1 MGKQWAA
8 KEFSSIN
15 FGDLRLDRRFQKV
28 SQKMFERPTA
38 SINEACFTW
47 ADTKGAYRLFDNEK
61 VSSEEILAAHRE
73 QILRRIKKEKVVYA
87 IQDTT
92 FFNYHPH
99 RARTDMGIIESKSR
113 PLRGLIAHNV
123 LMLSED
129 EVPLGIFHQKI
140 YARLPKENRSKWYL
154 KDLKDKESYRWLEAV
169 EVLSQNLPRSTKCV
183 VIADREADIH
193 DLYQACLE
201 KGFDFVIRAYRN
213 RTVGEKSKRWEDK
226 EDTYL
231 FEHIE
236 KQKVESKITLEVYD
250 SKLNKDRVA
259 HLNMRFCKI
268 SCPAPWRMDWSIK
281 RQIPNLEMF
290 VVELKEHHHPQG
302 AAPIHWRILTSLP
315 IFTEKEALKVVRIYK
330 KRWNIETYHKVLKSG
345 CRVEECRL
353 AKRDNLK
360 KFLTLCSVI
369 AWRLFWIT
377 KIGRRDPDRP
387 CDQTFLA
394 EEWRAIYRFTNKTRK
409 LPPRIPTTREIL
421 RSMAQIGGFLGRKT
435 DGEPG
440 IITVWRGWSH
450 LNSFLQM
457 NTYG

>member
-1 MGKQWAA
+1 MGKDWA
-8 KEFSSIN
+8 KREFSSIDL
-15 FGDLRLDRRFQKV
+15 GDQRLNKRFKRV
-28 SQKMFERPTA
+28 SQKMFEKPMS
-38 SINEACFTW
+38 SINAVCSTW
-47 ADTKGAYRLFDNEK
+47 SDTKAAYRLFDNEK
-61 VSSEEILAAHRE
+61 VASEEILAAHRAE
-73 QILRRIKKEKVVYA
+73 TLKRIEEEEVVYA

-92 FFNYHPH
+92 YLNYHPH

-123 LMLSED
+123 LMLSKD
-129 EVPLGIFHQKI
+129 EVPLGLFHQKI
-140 YARLPKENRSKWYL
+140 YARLPKEKRSKWYL

-169 EVLSQNLPRSTKCV
+169 EVLSQNLPKTTKCV

-193 DLYQACLE
+193 DLYQICFD

-213 RTVGEKSKRWEDK
+213 RTVGTKSKRWEDK

-231 FEHIE
+231 FDYLE
-236 KQKVESKITLEVYD
+236 KQKVESKVALEIYD
-250 SKLNKDRVA
+250 SKLNTERVA
-259 HLNMRFCKI
+259 HLNMRFSKV

-281 RQIPNLEMF
+281 RKIPNLEMF
-290 VVELKEHHHPQG
+290 VVELREHHPPKG
-302 AAPIHWRILTSLP
+302 ATRIHWRILTSLP
-315 IFTEKEALKVVRIYK
+315 VFSEQEALEVVKIYK

-353 AKRDNLK
+353 VKRENLT

-377 KIGRRDPDRP
+377 KVSRSKPTQP
-387 CDQTFLA
+387 CTIAFSS
-394 EEWRAIYRFTNKTRK
+394 EEWKAIYKFTNKTRK
-409 LPPRIPTTREIL
+409 LPDKTPNLCEVVRW
-421 RSMAQIGGFLGRKT
+421 MAQIGGFLGRKS

-440 IITVWRGWSH
+440 IITVWRGWQQ
-450 LNSFLQM
+450 LNAFLQF